1 MRARLRLLGV
11 FLACALAVA
20 GAAEAAPRANEGL
33 ATKLARALR
42 APGVSRAS
50 AIAVELG
57 TGRVVYARNPSLPLI
72 PASNEKLAV
81 TYAALVSL
89 GPAYRIETQVLGLGE
104 QDGVHWRGDL
114 VLKGSGDPTLSSL
127 GLRRLAAE
135 VRSAGIRSVSGRIL
149 GDESYFDTFRIGPGW
164 KPHFFINESPPLS
177 ALTVDRGRYLGRT
190 SRAPAL
196 AAALLFRK
204 ALSEAGVR
212 VAGPAR
218 PGVTPLDG
226 EAYPI
231 ASLLSP
237 PLTSILRFMDF
248 ESDNFT
254 AELLLKQLG
263 TLESGQGTT
272 AAGALAV
279 RNILGEYGVPLS
291 GVRIADGSGL
301 SRLNRLT
308 ATTLVHML
316 RSAWASP
323 DLRDTFVSSLPVA
336 ARSGTLERRM
346 RRTAA
351 AGRVR
356 AKTGTTRESSALSGI
371 VKGRYAFSILQ
382 NGYPVAHWA
391 ARRSQDRFAAIL
403 AAN

>member
-1 MRARLRLLGV
+1 VSARLSLLAV
-11 FLACALAVA
+11 VVACALALV
-20 GAAEAAPRANEGL
+20 GSVEAAPQGPSAL
-33 ATKLARALR
+33 AEKLARALR
-42 APGVSRAS
+42 APGVSRSS
-50 AIAVELG
+50 AIAVELSS
-57 TGRVVYARNPSLPLI
+57 GRVIYARNPSLPLI

-81 TYAALVSL
+81 TYAALVSF

-104 QDGVHWRGDL
+104 QDGAEWHGDL
-114 VLKGSGDPTLSSL
+114 VLKGFGDPTLSSL

-135 VRSAGIRSVSGRIL
+135 VRGAGIRFVSGRIL

-177 ALTVDRGRYLGRT
+177 ALTVDRGRYLGRV
-190 SRAPAL
+190 SHSPAH

-212 VAGPAR
+212 VVGPAR
-218 PGVTPLDG
+218 GGAPPAAA
-226 EAYPI
+226 EAFPI

-237 PLTSILRFMDF
+237 PLTSILRYMDY

-254 AELLLKQLG
+254 AEILLKHLG

-272 AAGALAV
+272 AAGALVV
-279 RNILGEYGVPLS
+279 RNVLGEYGVPLD

-308 ATTLVHML
+308 AASIAQLL
-316 RSAWASP
+316 RSAWVSP
-323 DLRDTFVSSLPVA
+323 DFRDGFFSSLPVA
-336 ARSGTLERRM
+336 ARSGTLSRRM
-346 RRTAA
+346 VRTAA

-371 VKGRYAFSILQ
+371 VKERYAFSILQ
-382 NGYPVAHWA
+382 NGSPVAHWS
-391 ARRSQDRFAAIL
+391 ARRAQDRFAAIL

>member
-1 MRARLRLLGV
+1 MPARLRFLGALLV
-11 FLACALAVA
+11 CALFAA
-20 GAAEAAPRANEGL
+20 GAAEAAPRGKEAL

-42 APGVSRAS
+42 APGVSRSS

-57 TGRVVYARNPSLPLI
+57 TGRVVYSRNPSLPLV

-89 GPAYRIETQVLGLGE
+89 GPVYRIETQVLGLGE
-104 QDGVHWRGDL
+104 QDGFEWHGDL
-114 VLKGSGDPTLSSL
+114 VLKGFGDPTLSSL
-127 GLRRLAAE
+127 GLRRLAAD
-135 VRSAGIRSVSGRIL
+135 VRRAGIRFVTGRIL
-149 GDESYFDTFRIGPGW
+149 GDESYFDTFRMGPGW

-190 SRAPAL
+190 SRTPAL
-196 AAALLFRK
+196 AAAVLFRK
-204 ALSEAGVR
+204 ALADAGVR
-212 VAGPAR
+212 VAGPAQLGAA
-218 PGVTPLDG
+218 PVDA

-237 PLTSILRFMDF
+237 PLASILRYMDY

-254 AELLLKQLG
+254 AEILLKHLG

-272 AAGALAV
+272 ASGALAV
-279 RNILGEYGVPLS
+279 RKILAEYGVPLT

-323 DLRDTFVSSLPVA
+323 DFRDSFFSSLPVA

-346 RRTAA
+346 IRTAA

-382 NGYPVAHWA
+382 NGYPVAHWS

>member
-1 MRARLRLLGV
+1 VRSRLRLLGV
-11 FLACALAVA
+11 LVACSLATAGVASASPRSNEALAA
-20 GAAEAAPRANEGL
+20 
-33 ATKLARALR
+33 KLARALR
-42 APGVSRAS
+42 APGVTRAS
-50 AIAVELG
+50 AIAVELNSG
-57 TGRVVYARNPSLPLI
+57 KVVYARNPSLPLI

-89 GPAYRIETQVLGLGE
+89 GPGYRIETQVLGVGE
-104 QDGVHWRGDL
+104 QDAAEWHGDL
-114 VLKGSGDPTLSSL
+114 VLKGFGDPTLSSL
-127 GLRRLAAE
+127 GIRRLASE
-135 VRSAGIRSVSGRIL
+135 VRGAGIRLVTGRIV

-164 KPHFFINESPPLS
+164 KPQFFINESPPLS

-190 SRAPAL
+190 SRAPAH

-204 ALSEAGVR
+204 ALVQAGVR
-212 VAGPAR
+212 VVGPAVAGAA
-218 PGVTPLDG
+218 PADA

-237 PLTSILRFMDF
+237 PLASILRFMDY

-254 AELLLKQLG
+254 AEILLKQLG
-263 TLESGQGTT
+263 TLESGRGTT

-279 RNILGEYGVPLS
+279 REILGDYGVPLG

-308 ATTLVHML
+308 ASTVVHML
-316 RSAWASP
+316 RSAWTSP
-323 DLRDTFVSSLPVA
+323 DVRDSFFTSLPVA

-346 RRTAA
+346 IRTAA

-371 VKGRYAFSILQ
+371 VTGRYAFSILQ
-382 NGYPVAHWA
+382 NGSPVAHWS

>member
-1 MRARLRLLGV
+1 VSARLSLLAV
-11 FLACALAVA
+11 VVACALALV
-20 GAAEAAPRANEGL
+20 GSVEAAPRGPSAL
-33 ATKLARALR
+33 AEKLAAALR
-42 APGVSRAS
+42 APGVSRSS
-50 AIAVELG
+50 AIAVELSS
-57 TGRVVYARNPSLPLI
+57 GRVIYARNPSLPLI

-81 TYAALVSL
+81 TYAALVSF

-104 QDGVHWRGDL
+104 QDGVEWHGDL
-114 VLKGSGDPTLSSL
+114 VLKGFGDPTLSSL

-135 VRSAGIRSVSGRIL
+135 VRGAGIRFVSGRIL
-149 GDESYFDTFRIGPGW
+149 GDESYFDTFRMGPGW

-177 ALTVDRGRYLGRT
+177 ALTVDRGRYLGRI
-190 SRAPAL
+190 SHSPAH

-212 VAGPAR
+212 VVGPAR
-218 PGVTPLDG
+218 AGASPAAA
-226 EAYPI
+226 EAFPI

-237 PLTSILRFMDF
+237 PLTSILRYMDY

-254 AELLLKQLG
+254 AEILLKHLG

-272 AAGALAV
+272 AAGALVV
-279 RNILGEYGVPLS
+279 RNVLGEYGVPLD

-308 ATTLVHML
+308 AASIAQLL
-316 RSAWASP
+316 RSAWVSP
-323 DLRDTFVSSLPVA
+323 DFRDGFFSSLPVA
-336 ARSGTLERRM
+336 ARSGTLSRRM
-346 RRTAA
+346 VRTAA

-371 VKGRYAFSILQ
+371 VKERYAFSILQ
-382 NGYPVAHWA
+382 NGSPVAHWS
-391 ARRSQDRFAAIL
+391 ARRAQDRFAAIL

>member
-1 MRARLRLLGV
+1 MPHRLRLLGV
-11 FLACALAVA
+11 ICACALSLAGVA
-20 GAAEAAPRANEGL
+20 HAAPRGNEALGL
-33 ATKLARALR
+33 KLARALR
-42 APGVSRAS
+42 APGVSRS
-50 AIAVELG
+50 AAVAVELS
-57 TGRVVYARNPSLPLI
+57 TGKVVYARNARLPLI

-81 TYAALVSL
+81 TYAALVAL

-104 QDGVHWRGDL
+104 QDGAQWHGDL
-114 VLKGSGDPTLSSL
+114 VLKGFGDPSLSSL

-135 VRSAGIRSVSGRIL
+135 VRGAGIRVVTGRIL
-149 GDESYFDTFRIGPGW
+149 GDESYFDAFRMGPGW
-164 KPHFFINESPPLS
+164 KPYFFINESPPLS

-190 SRAPAL
+190 SRTPAL
-196 AAALLFRK
+196 AAAVLFRK
-204 ALSEAGVR
+204 ALTQAGVR

-218 PGVTPLDG
+218 LGAVPPDA
-226 EAYPI
+226 ESYPV

-237 PLTSILRFMDF
+237 PLSSILRFMDY

-254 AELLLKQLG
+254 AEILLKQLG

-279 RNILGEYGVPLS
+279 RRILGEYGVPMD

-308 ATTLVHML
+308 AVTLVQML
-316 RSAWASP
+316 RSAWVSP
-323 DLRDTFVSSLPVA
+323 DFRNSFFSSLPVA

-346 RRTAA
+346 IRTAA

-371 VKGRYAFSILQ
+371 VKDRYAFSILQ
-382 NGYPVAHWA
+382 NGYPVATWS
-391 ARRSQDRFAAIL
+391 ARRAQDRFAAIL
-403 AAN
+403 AAS

>member
-1 MRARLRLLGV
+1 MSARLRLTAV
-11 FLACALAVA
+11 VVACAFAFA
-20 GAAEAAPRANEGL
+20 GNAEAAPRGPDAL
-33 ATKLARALR
+33 AAKLARALN
-42 APGVSRAS
+42 APGISRSS
-50 AIAVELG
+50 AIAVELA

-81 TYAALVSL
+81 TYAALVSF
-89 GPAYRIETQVLGLGE
+89 GSAYRIETQVLGIGE
-104 QDGVHWRGDL
+104 QDGAEWHGDL
-114 VLKGSGDPTLSSL
+114 VLKGFGDPTLSSL

-135 VRSAGIRSVSGRIL
+135 VRGAGVRLVTGRIV

-177 ALTVDRGRYLGRT
+177 ALTVDRGRYLGRV
-190 SRAPAL
+190 SRAPAH

-204 ALSEAGVR
+204 ALAEAGVR
-212 VAGPAR
+212 VVGPASA
-218 PGVTPLDG
+218 GALSVDA
-226 EAYPI
+226 EAFPI

-237 PLTSILRFMDF
+237 PLTSILRYMDY

-254 AELLLKQLG
+254 AEILLKHLG
-263 TLESGQGTT
+263 TLESGRGTT
-272 AAGALAV
+272 AAGALVV
-279 RNILGEYGVPLS
+279 RNVLAEYGVPLD

-308 ATTLVHML
+308 AVSLAQLL
-316 RSAWASP
+316 RSAWTSP
-323 DLRDTFVSSLPVA
+323 DFRDGFFSSLPVA
-336 ARSGTLERRM
+336 DRSGTLSRRM
-346 RRTAA
+346 VRTAA

-371 VKGRYAFSILQ
+371 VRERYAFSILQ
-382 NGYPVAHWA
+382 NGSPVAHWS
-391 ARRSQDRFAAIL
+391 ARRAQDRFAAIL